1 MLLTQNLFQRGIN
14 VMAEKFSS
22 KKKKKR
28 YESFSTQ
35 QTLQKTAEMTD
46 GLIFAIMALLVFI
59 IEVILIT
66 FLIIRTIKEVK
77 PGADRNAR
85 LILIVLLPEFYGL
98 AYFFCGIKKTN
109 SGY

>member
-14 VMAEKFSS
+14 VMTEKF
-22 KKKKKR
+22 KYKKKR

-35 QTLQKTAEMTD
+35 QTLQKTAELTD
-46 GLIFAIMALLVFI
+46 GLIFAILTLFVFI

>member
-14 VMAEKFSS
+14 VMTEKFKY
-22 KKKKKR
+22 KKKNR

-77 PGADRNAR
+77 PGADRNVR

-98 AYFFCGIKKTN
+98 AYFFGGTKKTN
-109 SGY
+109 IGY